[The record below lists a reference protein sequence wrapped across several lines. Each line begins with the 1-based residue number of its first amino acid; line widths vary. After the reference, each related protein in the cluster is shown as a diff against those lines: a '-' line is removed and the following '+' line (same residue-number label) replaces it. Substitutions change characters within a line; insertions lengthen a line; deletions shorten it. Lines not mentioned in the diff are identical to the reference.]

1 MTPKYAYFVE
11 DVKIRMYMQKY
22 ASGRKIRV
30 YMQKKIRLLLKC
42 VYFWE
47 NMKTKYTCLQIR
59 SWPMHITHKRINTS
73 NLPAAAL
80 HYPSEILDQ
89 RRL

>member
-1 MTPKYAYFVE
+1 MYIYA
-11 DVKIRMYMQKY
+11 KKKY

-30 YMQKKIRLLLKC
+30 YMQKKICILLKC